1 VRPPRPVRRRW
12 CRDPQTHK
20 ELGNACP
27 DRDRRGHCAWYVRY
41 SAPVTA
47 DGKRPRI
54 LLGPYATER
63 ECADALLDALGKIRS
78 GRHADDRRTK
88 FGEYLDRRLRWW
100 ESEAD
105 IKPSTLASYREA
117 IELYFK
123 PALGHERLV
132 DLRDHHFRDLAT
144 AMRKINTPAAD
155 SDLSDLLRRLLAAR
169 ATRDGK
175 RISTRPL
182 TDARIRRI
190 LAVASSALAPLVPNT
205 LPVSP
210 AANVKAGKAR
220 RRKPLLWTAARAER
234 WRDTG
239 EIPAPV
245 MVWSREHCG
254 AFLDAI
260 QDERLYALF
269 ELAAY
274 TGMRRSE
281 LAGLCWPDVDLA
293 SRRIHVR
300 QAQVDEELDST
311 KSEDSERIIGLDKN
325 RTETLKAWRKAQ
337 LAERLAWG
345 AEWTASGR
353 VFTREDGT
361 PLRPAWISVRFDTLA
376 ARAGLPPITLHG
388 LRHGAATMLLAAG
401 QPPKVVSE
409 ILDHATTAFTMDVHT
424 EVAEEL
430 AGAAAEALSAYIPR
444 ALRKPADD
452 SG

>member
-1 VRPPRPVRRRW
+1 MKLPEPRQLPDGRW
-12 CRDPQTHK
+12 
-20 ELGNACP
+20 
-27 DRDRRGHCAWYVRY
+27 WMRY
-41 SAPVTA
+41 SAPPGPDGRRRQPRVYGRTA
-47 DGKRPRI
+47 K
-54 LLGPYATER
+54 ECR
-63 ECADALLDALGKIRS
+63 ENYVGAMGDIQA
-78 GRHADDRRTK
+78 GRLTDDRRTK
-88 FGEYLDRRLRWW
+88 FADYLDRRLRWW
-100 ESEAD
+100 ESEDD
-105 IKPSTLASYREA
+105 IKPSTLSSYREA

-123 PALGHERLV
+123 PGLGHVRLA
-132 DLRDHHFRDLAT
+132 DLRDHHFRDLAA

-155 SDLSDLLRRLLAAR
+155 GDLSDLLRRLLDAR

-190 LAVASSALAPLVPNT
+190 LAVASSALGALVPHT
-205 LPVSP
+205 LPFNP
-210 AANVKAGKAR
+210 AANVKAGKGR
-220 RRKPLLWTAARAER
+220 RRKPLLWTVARVER

-254 AFLDAI
+254 AFLDSI
-260 QDERLYALF
+260 EGERLSVLF

-274 TGMRRSE
+274 TGLRRSE
-281 LAGLCWPDVDLA
+281 LAGLEWADVDLA
-293 SRRIHVR
+293 TRRVHVR
-300 QAQVDEELDST
+300 QAQVDDVLDDT
-311 KSEDSERIIGLDKN
+311 KSEDSERIITLDKD
-325 RTETLKAWRKAQ
+325 RAESLKTWRKAQ

-345 AEWTASGR
+345 AEWTDSGR

-376 ARAGLPPITLHG
+376 GRAGLPPITLHG

-409 ILDHATTAFTMDVHT
+409 ILGHSTVAFTMDVYT

-430 AGAAAEALSAYIPR
+430 AESAAEALAAYVPR
-444 ALRKPADD
+444 ASRKPADKTP
-452 SG
+452 

>member
-1 VRPPRPVRRRW
+1 M
-12 CRDPQTHK
+12 
-20 ELGNACP
+20 
-27 DRDRRGHCAWYVRY
+27 RY
-41 SAPVTA
+41 SAPPGPGGKRRQPRVYGRTAKECRENYVTA
-47 DGKRPRI
+47 MGDI
-54 LLGPYATER
+54 QA
-63 ECADALLDALGKIRS
+63 
-78 GRHADDRRTK
+78 GRLADDRRTK
-88 FGEYLDRRLRWW
+88 FADYLDRRLRWW
-100 ESEAD
+100 ESEDD

-123 PALGHERLV
+123 PGLGHLRLA
-132 DLRDHHFRDLAT
+132 DLRDHHFRDLAV
-144 AMRKINTPAAD
+144 AMRKINTSAAD
-155 SDLSDLLRRLLAAR
+155 GDLSDLLRRLLAAR

-190 LAVASSALAPLVPNT
+190 LAVASSALGSLVPHT
-205 LPVSP
+205 LPFNP

-220 RRKPLLWTAARAER
+220 RRKPLLWTAARVDR

-254 AFLDAI
+254 AFLDSI
-260 QDERLYALF
+260 QTERLYVLF

-274 TGMRRSE
+274 TGLRRSE
-281 LAGLCWPDVDLA
+281 LAGLDWADVDLA
-293 SRRIHVR
+293 TRRVHVR
-300 QAQVDEELDST
+300 QAQVDDVLDDT
-311 KSEDSERIIGLDKN
+311 KSEDSERIITLDKD
-325 RTETLKAWRKAQ
+325 RAESLRAWRKTQ

-345 AEWTASGR
+345 AEWTDSGR

-376 ARAGLPPITLHG
+376 GRAGLPPITLHG

-409 ILDHATTAFTMDVHT
+409 ILGHSTVAFTMDVYT

-430 AGAAAEALSAYIPR
+430 AESAAEALAAYVPR
-444 ALRKPADD
+444 ASRKPAD
-452 SG
+452 